1 MYSKFRLLLA
11 SILINS
17 VVIRLFLHRIFA
29 DTTRMFST
37 LRTVIIMNICQH
49 YVQCWVWFI
58 NFIFVIFI
66 LAELRLKKSLRLEH
80 IT

>member
-58 NFIFVIFI
+58 NCVIFI
-66 LAELRLKKSLRLEH
+66 PAELRLKKSLRLEH